1 MQFGCD
7 PKISTVLKKYEAP
20 YREKREQLKKIANSL
35 PPKGSLG
42 NSLPCKEINPAI
54 GFDEKAKDFNAEILM
69 FEQLIDPDT
78 NPDWDLLLSGELLNS
93 IQWTGPKN
101 PLSESALG
109 NNGESME
116 KTLSS
121 ALKYRYLVV
130 NRVQAITPPVVKD
143 KDNHTQ
149 GKVIVETFIID
160 LTDSK
165 TICGFTTSATSLEN
179 LSNIPLNT
187 KTTVQRKTT
196 GGGRYGGKVR
206 NEETKTTPIPISV
219 QLQNAADSSLW
230 EASRSQ
236 IIGKLKELTKA
247 KIELEN

>member
-1 MQFGCD
+1 MRIFVCLGVSLVLFMQFGCG

-20 YREKREQLKKIANSL
+20 YREKREQLKKIADSL

-42 NSLPCKEINPAI
+42 DNLSCKEINPAI
-54 GFDEKAKDFNAEILM
+54 SFDEKAKDSNAEILM
-69 FEQLIDPDT
+69 FEQLTDPDN
-78 NPDWDLLLSGELLNS
+78 NPDWDLLLSGELLHS

-121 ALKYRYLVV
+121 ALNYRYLVV
-130 NRVQAITPPVVKD
+130 DRVKELSPPVVKD
-143 KDNHTQ
+143 KDNYTQ

-165 TICGFTTSATSLEN
+165 TICGFTSSAASLEN
-179 LSNIPLNT
+179 LSSKKNNRR
-187 KTTVQRKTT
+187 RKIQQQS
-196 GGGRYGGKVR
+196 K
-206 NEETKTTPIPISV
+206 N
-219 QLQNAADSSLW
+219 
-230 EASRSQ
+230 
-236 IIGKLKELTKA
+236 
-247 KIELEN
+247 